1 MISLI
6 LTCFFMLML
15 IGMPIG
21 FVLGLTAVF
30 GFLKMDDPVF
40 MTMLSQRFF
49 SAMNSYVYLALP
61 LFLLAGDIM
70 NKAGLTKKIVDFSN
84 VFFGRLRGGLA
95 QVNIA
100 TSIIF
105 GGISGSAVADTAALG
120 SIFIPSMTKEGYD
133 RDFSVAVTA
142 ASSVIAPIIPP
153 SIIMVL
159 YGGLMGVS
167 IAGLFAAGI
176 VPGLLIAIGMMI
188 LTRFISKKRNY
199 PQHHEKITF
208 KRVRTE
214 TSKAIWA
221 LFMPVIILGGIL
233 GGIFTPTEAAAV
245 AVGYALFLGFV
256 VYRNVSLKDFYW
268 LLFRNS
274 VMMGVII
281 LILSGAAVLAWLFAI
296 EQLPQAVAEVFTS
309 ITDNRYILLL
319 LINLLMLIVGMF
331 MDILSSLIILGPILA
346 PMAVN
351 LGVDPLHFGMMMCVN
366 LSIAMITPPV
376 GGCLFI
382 GMVVGKISFGK
393 MVKAIWP
400 YIIVELAVLL
410 MVIYIPDITMVVP
423 KLLGFAG

>member
-1 MISLI
+1 M
-6 LTCFFMLML
+6 M

-21 FVLGLTAVF
+21 FVLGLTAVL
-30 GFLKMDDPVF
+30 GFLKMGDPVF

-61 LFLLAGDIM
+61 LFLLAGDVM
-70 NKAGLTKKIVDFSN
+70 NKAALTEKIVGFSN
-84 VFFGRLRGGLA
+84 IFFGRLRGGLA
-95 QVNIA
+95 QVNIV

-167 IAGLFAAGI
+167 IAALFAAGI
-176 VPGLLIAIGMMI
+176 VPGLLIGIGIMI
-188 LTRFISKKRNY
+188 LTRFISKRRNY
-199 PQHHEKITF
+199 PQHKKKITF
-208 KRVRTE
+208 NRVKTE
-214 TSKAIWA
+214 TWNAGWA

-245 AVGYALFLGFV
+245 AVGYALFLAFV
-256 VYRNVSLKDFYW
+256 VYRNVSVKDLYW
-268 LLFRNS
+268 LFFRNS

-281 LILSGAAVLAWLFAI
+281 LILSSAAVLAWLFAV
-296 EQLPQAVAEVFTS
+296 EQVPQAVAGFFTS
-309 ITDNRYILLL
+309 ITSNQYVLLL
-319 LINLLMLIVGMF
+319 LINFLMLLVGMF

-346 PMAVN
+346 PMAID
-351 LGVDPLHFGMMMCVN
+351 LGIDPLHFGMMMCVN

-382 GMVVGKISFGK
+382 GMVVGKISFAK
-393 MVKAIWP
+393 MIRAIWP
-400 YIIVELAVLL
+400 YILVELIVLL
-410 MVIYIPDITMVVP
+410 MVIYIPDITMFMP
-423 KLLGFAG
+423 RLLGFAG

>member
-40 MTMLSQRFF
+40 MTMLSQKFF

-70 NKAGLTKKIVDFSN
+70 NKAGLTEKIVDFSN

-199 PQHHEKITF
+199 PQHKEKITF
-208 KRVRTE
+208 SKVKTE

-221 LFMPVIILGGIL
+221 LLMPVIILGGIL

-296 EQLPQAVAEVFTS
+296 EQLPQAVAELLTS

-346 PMAVN
+346 PMAIN

-393 MVKAIWP
+393 MVRAIWP

-410 MVIYIPDITMVVP
+410 MVIFIPDITMVVP

>member
-6 LTCFFMLML
+6 LTCFFILML

-70 NKAGLTKKIVDFSN
+70 NKAGLTERIVGFSN

-133 RDFSVAVTA
+133 TDFSVAVTA

-176 VPGLLIAIGMMI
+176 VPGLLIGIGMMI
-188 LTRFISKKRNY
+188 LTRFISKARNY

-208 KRVRTE
+208 SRVKTE

-245 AVGYALFLGFV
+245 AVGYALFLGFI

-281 LILSGAAVLAWLFAI
+281 LILSAAAVLAWLFAI
-296 EQLPQAVAEVFTS
+296 EQLPQAVAELLTS

-319 LINLLMLIVGMF
+319 LINFLMLIVGMF

-346 PMAVN
+346 PMAIN

-382 GMVVGKISFGK
+382 GMVVGKISFGE
-393 MVKAIWP
+393 MVRAIWP
-400 YIIVELAVLL
+400 YIIVELMVLL
-410 MVIYIPDITMVVP
+410 MVIYIPDITMLVP

>member
-1 MISLI
+1 
-6 LTCFFMLML
+6 ML

-40 MTMLSQRFF
+40 MTMLSQKFF

-70 NKAGLTKKIVDFSN
+70 NKAGLTEKIVDFSN

-199 PQHHEKITF
+199 PQHKEKITF
-208 KRVRTE
+208 SKVKTE

-221 LFMPVIILGGIL
+221 LLMPVIILGGIL

-296 EQLPQAVAEVFTS
+296 EQLPQAVAEIFTS

-346 PMAVN
+346 PMAIN
-351 LGVDPLHFGMMMCVN
+351 LGVDPLHFGIMMCVN

-382 GMVVGKISFGK
+382 GMVVGKISFGE
-393 MVKAIWP
+393 MVRAIWP

-410 MVIYIPDITMVVP
+410 MVIFIPDITMVVP

>member
-1 MISLI
+1 MITLI
-6 LTCFFMLML
+6 LTCFFILML

-70 NKAGLTKKIVDFSN
+70 NKAGLTEKIVDFSN

-176 VPGLLIAIGMMI
+176 VPGLLIGIGMMI
-188 LTRFISKKRNY
+188 LTRFISEIRNY
-199 PQHHEKITF
+199 PQHQEKITF
-208 KRVRTE
+208 NRVKTE
-214 TSKAIWA
+214 TSKALWA

-256 VYRNVSLKDFYW
+256 IYRNVSLKDFYW

-281 LILSGAAVLAWLFAI
+281 LILSAAAVLAWLFAI
-296 EQLPQAVAEVFTS
+296 EQLPQAVAGFFTS

-319 LINLLMLIVGMF
+319 LINFLMLIVGMF

-346 PMAVN
+346 PMAIN

-393 MVKAIWP
+393 LVRAIWP
-400 YIIVELAVLL
+400 YIFVELMVLL
-410 MVIYIPDITMVVP
+410 MVIYIPCITMFMP

>member
-1 MISLI
+1 
-6 LTCFFMLML
+6 ML

-21 FVLGLTAVF
+21 FVLGLTAVV

-70 NKAGLTKKIVDFSN
+70 NKAGLTEKIVGFSN

-176 VPGLLIAIGMMI
+176 VPGLLIGIGMMI
-188 LTRFISKKRNY
+188 LTRFISEIRNY
-199 PQHHEKITF
+199 PQHQEKITF
-208 KRVRTE
+208 NRVKTE
-214 TSKAIWA
+214 TSKALWA

-256 VYRNVSLKDFYW
+256 IYRNVSLKDFYW

-281 LILSGAAVLAWLFAI
+281 LILSAAAVLAWLFAI
-296 EQLPQAVAEVFTS
+296 EQLPQAVAELLTS

-319 LINLLMLIVGMF
+319 LINFLMLIVGMF

-346 PMAVN
+346 PMAIN

-393 MVKAIWP
+393 LVRAIWP
-400 YIIVELAVLL
+400 YIFVELMVLL
-410 MVIYIPDITMVVP
+410 MVIYIPGITMFMP

>member
-1 MISLI
+1 MITLI
-6 LTCFFMLML
+6 LTCFFILML

-21 FVLGLTAVF
+21 FVLGLTAVV
-30 GFLKMDDPVF
+30 GFLKMDNPVF

-70 NKAGLTKKIVDFSN
+70 NKAGLTEKIVDFSN

-176 VPGLLIAIGMMI
+176 VPGLLIGIGMMI
-188 LTRFISKKRNY
+188 LTRFISEIRNY
-199 PQHHEKITF
+199 PQHQEKITF
-208 KRVRTE
+208 NRIKTE
-214 TSKAIWA
+214 TSKALWA

-256 VYRNVSLKDFYW
+256 IYRNVSLKDFYW

-281 LILSGAAVLAWLFAI
+281 LILSAAAVLAWLFAI
-296 EQLPQAVAEVFTS
+296 EQLPQAVAGFFTS

-319 LINLLMLIVGMF
+319 LINFLMLIVGMF

-346 PMAVN
+346 PMAIN

-393 MVKAIWP
+393 LVRAIWP
-400 YIIVELAVLL
+400 YIFVELMVLL
-410 MVIYIPDITMVVP
+410 MVIYIPGITMFMP

>member
-1 MISLI
+1 MIPSI
-6 LTCFFMLML
+6 LACFFTLMI
-15 IGMPIG
+15 IGMPVG
-21 FVLGLTAVF
+21 FALGLSAVF

-70 NKAGLTKKIVDFSN
+70 NKAGLTERIVGFSN
-84 VFFGRLRGGLA
+84 LIFGRLRGGLA
-95 QVNIA
+95 QVNIS

-120 SIFIPSMTKEGYD
+120 SVFIPSMNKEGYD
-133 RDFSVAVTA
+133 TDFSVAVTA
-142 ASSVIAPIIPP
+142 ASSVIAPILPP
-153 SIIMVL
+153 SIVMVV

-167 IAGLFAAGI
+167 IAGLFAAGV
-176 VPGLLIAIGMMI
+176 VPGFLIAFGMMI

-199 PQHHEKITF
+199 PQHREKITLRRI
-208 KRVRTE
+208 KRE

-233 GGIFTPTEAAAV
+233 GGVFTPTEAAAV

-256 VYRNVSLKDFYW
+256 VYRNVSLRDLYQ
-268 LLFRNS
+268 LLFKNS
-274 VMMGVII
+274 VMMGVLI

-296 EQLPQAVAEVFTS
+296 EQVPQTVAELFTS
-309 ITDNRYILLL
+309 FTDNRYILLL
-319 LINLLMLIVGMF
+319 LINILMLIVGMF

-346 PMAVN
+346 PMAIS

-382 GMVVGKISFGK
+382 GMVVGKISFGE
-393 MVKAIWP
+393 MVRAIWP
-400 YIIVELAVLL
+400 YILVELLVLL
-410 MVIYIPDITMVVP
+410 MVIYVPDITMLVP
-423 KLLGFAG
+423 RLLGFTS

>member
-1 MISLI
+1 
-6 LTCFFMLML
+6 ML

-40 MTMLSQRFF
+40 MTMLSQKFF

-70 NKAGLTKKIVDFSN
+70 NKAGLTEKIVDFSN

-199 PQHHEKITF
+199 PQHKEKITF
-208 KRVRTE
+208 SKVKTE

-221 LFMPVIILGGIL
+221 LLMPVIILGGIL

-296 EQLPQAVAEVFTS
+296 EQLPQAVAEIFTS

-346 PMAVN
+346 PMAIN

-382 GMVVGKISFGK
+382 GMVVGKISFGE
-393 MVKAIWP
+393 MVRAIWP

-410 MVIYIPDITMVVP
+410 MVIFIPDITMVVP

>member
-6 LTCFFMLML
+6 LTCFFILML

-40 MTMLSQRFF
+40 MTMLSQKFF

-70 NKAGLTKKIVDFSN
+70 NKAGLTEKIVDFSN

-199 PQHHEKITF
+199 PQHKEKITF
-208 KRVRTE
+208 SKVKTE

-221 LFMPVIILGGIL
+221 LLMPVIILGGIL

-296 EQLPQAVAEVFTS
+296 EQLPQAVAEIFTS

-346 PMAVN
+346 PMAIN

-382 GMVVGKISFGK
+382 GMVVGKISFGE
-393 MVKAIWP
+393 MVRAIWP
-400 YIIVELAVLL
+400 YIIVELMVLL
-410 MVIYIPDITMVVP
+410 MVIYILDITMLVP

>member
-1 MISLI
+1 MITLI

-21 FVLGLTAVF
+21 FVLGLTAVV

-70 NKAGLTKKIVDFSN
+70 NKAGLTEKIIGFSN

-176 VPGLLIAIGMMI
+176 VPGLLIGIGMMI
-188 LTRFISKKRNY
+188 LTRFISEIRNY
-199 PQHHEKITF
+199 PQHQEKITF
-208 KRVRTE
+208 NRVKTE
-214 TSKAIWA
+214 TSKALWA

-245 AVGYALFLGFV
+245 AVGYALFLSFV
-256 VYRNVSLKDFYW
+256 IYRNVSLKDFYW

-281 LILSGAAVLAWLFAI
+281 LILSAAAVLAWLFAI
-296 EQLPQAVAEVFTS
+296 EQLPQAVAGFFTS

-319 LINLLMLIVGMF
+319 LINFLMLIVGMF

-346 PMAVN
+346 PMAIN

-382 GMVVGKISFGK
+382 GMVVSKISFGK
-393 MVKAIWP
+393 LVRAIWP
-400 YIIVELAVLL
+400 YILVELMVLL
-410 MVIYIPDITMVVP
+410 MVIYIPDITMLVP

>member
-1 MISLI
+1 MITLI
-6 LTCFFMLML
+6 LTCFFILML

-21 FVLGLTAVF
+21 FVLGLTAVV

-70 NKAGLTKKIVDFSN
+70 NKAGLTEKIVGFSN

-176 VPGLLIAIGMMI
+176 VPGLLIGIGMMI
-188 LTRFISKKRNY
+188 LTRFISEIRNY
-199 PQHHEKITF
+199 PQHQEKITF
-208 KRVRTE
+208 NRVKTE
-214 TSKAIWA
+214 TSKALWA

-245 AVGYALFLGFV
+245 AVGYALFLSFV
-256 VYRNVSLKDFYW
+256 IYRNVSLKDFYW

-281 LILSGAAVLAWLFAI
+281 LILSAAAVLAWLFAI
-296 EQLPQAVAEVFTS
+296 EQLPQAVAELLTS

-319 LINLLMLIVGMF
+319 LINFLMLIVGMF

-346 PMAVN
+346 PMAIN

-393 MVKAIWP
+393 LVRAIWP
-400 YIIVELAVLL
+400 YIFVELMVLL
-410 MVIYIPDITMVVP
+410 MVIYIPGITMFMP

>member
-1 MISLI
+1 MITLI
-6 LTCFFMLML
+6 LTCFFILML

-21 FVLGLTAVF
+21 FVLGLTAVV

-70 NKAGLTKKIVDFSN
+70 NKAGLTEKIVDFSN

-176 VPGLLIAIGMMI
+176 VPGLLIGIGMMI
-188 LTRFISKKRNY
+188 LTRFISEIRNY
-199 PQHHEKITF
+199 PQHQEKITF
-208 KRVRTE
+208 NRVKTE
-214 TSKAIWA
+214 TSKALWA

-256 VYRNVSLKDFYW
+256 IYRNVSLKDFYW

-281 LILSGAAVLAWLFAI
+281 LILSAAAVLAWLFAI
-296 EQLPQAVAEVFTS
+296 EQLPQAVAGFFTS

-319 LINLLMLIVGMF
+319 LINFLMLIVGMF

-346 PMAVN
+346 PMAIN

-393 MVKAIWP
+393 LVRAIWP
-400 YIIVELAVLL
+400 YIFVELMVLL
-410 MVIYIPDITMVVP
+410 MVIYIPGITMFMP

>member
-6 LTCFFMLML
+6 LTCFFILML

-40 MTMLSQRFF
+40 MTMLSQKFF

-70 NKAGLTKKIVDFSN
+70 NKAGLTEKIVDFSN

-199 PQHHEKITF
+199 PQHKEKITF
-208 KRVRTE
+208 SKVKTE

-221 LFMPVIILGGIL
+221 LLMPVIILGGIL

-296 EQLPQAVAEVFTS
+296 EQLPQAVAEIFTS

-346 PMAVN
+346 PMAIN

-393 MVKAIWP
+393 MVRAIWP

-410 MVIYIPDITMVVP
+410 MVIFIPDITMVVP

>member
-21 FVLGLTAVF
+21 FVLGLTAVL

-70 NKAGLTKKIVDFSN
+70 NKAGLTEKIVDFSN

-199 PQHHEKITF
+199 PQHQEKITF
-208 KRVRTE
+208 KRVKTE
-214 TSKAIWA
+214 TWNAGWA

-393 MVKAIWP
+393 MVRAIWP

-410 MVIYIPDITMVVP
+410 MVIYIPDITMLVP

>member
-40 MTMLSQRFF
+40 MTMLSQKFF

-70 NKAGLTKKIVDFSN
+70 NKAGLTEKIVDFSN

-199 PQHHEKITF
+199 PQHKEKITF
-208 KRVRTE
+208 SKVKTE

-221 LFMPVIILGGIL
+221 LLMPVIILGGIL

-296 EQLPQAVAEVFTS
+296 EQLPQAVAEIFTS

-346 PMAVN
+346 PMAIN

-393 MVKAIWP
+393 MVRAIWP

-410 MVIYIPDITMVVP
+410 MVIFIPDITMVVP

>member
-40 MTMLSQRFF
+40 MTMLSQKFF

-70 NKAGLTKKIVDFSN
+70 NKAGLTEKIVDFSN

-199 PQHHEKITF
+199 PQHKEKITF
-208 KRVRTE
+208 SKVKTE

-221 LFMPVIILGGIL
+221 LLMPVIILGGIL

-296 EQLPQAVAEVFTS
+296 EQLPQAVAEIFTS

-346 PMAVN
+346 PMAIN

-382 GMVVGKISFGK
+382 GMVVGKISFGE
-393 MVKAIWP
+393 MVRAIWP
-400 YIIVELAVLL
+400 YIIVELMVLL
-410 MVIYIPDITMVVP
+410 MVIYIPDITMLVP

>member
-40 MTMLSQRFF
+40 MTMLSQKFF

-70 NKAGLTKKIVDFSN
+70 NKAGLTEKIVDFSN

-199 PQHHEKITF
+199 PQHKEKITF
-208 KRVRTE
+208 SKVKTE

-221 LFMPVIILGGIL
+221 LLMPVIILGGIL

-296 EQLPQAVAEVFTS
+296 EQLPQAVAEIFTS

-346 PMAVN
+346 PMAIN

-382 GMVVGKISFGK
+382 GMVVGKISFGE
-393 MVKAIWP
+393 MVRAIWP

-410 MVIYIPDITMVVP
+410 MVIYIPDITMLVP